1 MLYPS
6 LICFFFFQ
14 LCIIYVI
21 FHYKIPQ
28 LLLEENIKKRENED
42 IRHRSGGKGKEE
54 GNKKERERGRKEG
67 NEKRKSIKQGRG
79 HILLVIN

>member
-1 MLYPS
+1 M
-6 LICFFFFQ
+6 
-14 LCIIYVI
+14 
-21 FHYKIPQ
+21 
-28 LLLEENIKKRENED
+28 EENIKKRENED